1 MNDHEVEVELRRR
14 AAQLSVSSTPVA
26 PVDVVEVV
34 EFHWDGFGYAV
45 PTTHVRETMQNVT
58 VTVVPGARPPLI
70 GAATVRSQAVPVI
83 DLRHLLDLPAPHRPA
98 LRLVVLEAGGRASL
112 ALAAD
117 ELDRLSTIAVS
128 ELHHPNDRPTV
139 VAAETSSGTTFLDAT
154 ALLDLPAFF
163 STSEGPRP

>member
-1 MNDHEVEVELRRR
+1 MNGHEVEVELRRR
-14 AAQLSVSSTPVA
+14 AAHLSTSSIPVA

-34 EFHWDGFGYAV
+34 EFRWDGYRYAV
-45 PTTHVRETMQNVT
+45 PITDVRETVQDVT

-70 GAATVRSQAVPVI
+70 GAATVRSQAIPVI
-83 DLRHLLDLPAPHRPA
+83 DVRHLLDLAAPRRPA

-117 ELDRLSTIAVS
+117 ELERLSTIAVS
-128 ELHHPNDRPTV
+128 ELHHPDDRPTV
-139 VAAETSSGTTFLDAT
+139 VAAETSSGTTLLDAT

-163 STSEGPRP
+163 SASEGPPT